1 MEEVTS
7 VLIEI
12 DDLIKEIE
20 DYRDASLEVN
30 LKTYLE
36 SAIQFEV
43 GCPMVLS
50 IMKQDYLFVF

>member
-12 DDLIKEIE
+12 DNLIKEIE

-50 IMKQDYLFVF
+50 KIKQDYLFVF

>member
-1 MEEVTS
+1 VEEVTS

-12 DDLIKEIE
+12 DNLIKEIE

-50 IMKQDYLFVF
+50 KIKQDYLFVF